1 MEPNV
6 ICKKITGKTLLERAC
21 SYTVGGMVSVRN
33 MQKFYKSEHSPIRT
47 QIFCIELLSIP
58 SFVST
63 HLVRH
68 HVGVM
73 HFVQSM
79 REDRGA
85 TEVANRQTPVHHMMV
100 ANAQGLL
107 DMAKKRLCTKCLNPF
122 ISQVNYWNMTFT
134 AEDCDSM
141 RSLNPFISQVNY
153 WKSQWM
159 GQFKGGKDAVSIP
172 S

>member
-107 DMAKKRLCTKCLNPF
+107 DMAKKRLCTKSHPKTVE
-122 ISQVNYWNMTFT
+122 IMKMIREAVRG
-134 AEDCDSM
+134 EDEDLAAAMVPDCEYRNGCYEFS
-141 RSLNPFISQVNY
+141 SCGH
-153 WKSQWM
+153 WAK
-159 GQFKGGKDAVSIP
+159 VSK
-172 S
+172 